1 MKCGLRMT
9 LVLPGSNGCHGW
21 GTRLSFPTGLLLS
34 RYCLGFA
41 MESVPF
47 PCPCVPPR
55 EKSPH
60 LAPQSL
66 EHPLRCSSTP
76 AARTLP
82 PAPPAAGAGW
92 KEQQTPKMWHCA
104 KCFQTLQDVT
114 VSQFQFIRRRR
125 EDAVTSKLS
134 FSL

>member
-21 GTRLSFPTGLLLS
+21 GTRDVFPHRAASLPILPRVCDGVSPLPLPLCTTEGEELSPRSSKPGASPPLLFHPG
-34 RYCLGFA
+34 RQN
-41 MESVPF
+41 P
-47 PCPCVPPR
+47 
-55 EKSPH
+55 SP
-60 LAPQSL
+60 
-66 EHPLRCSSTP
+66 E
-76 AARTLP
+76 
-82 PAPPAAGAGW
+82 PPAAGAGW
-92 KEQQTPKMWHCA
+92 KEQQTPKMCHCA
-104 KCFQTLQDVT
+104 KCFQILQDVT

>member
-21 GTRLSFPTGLLLS
+21 GTRLSSPTGLLLS

-55 EKSPH
+55 EKSSA

-76 AARTLP
+76 AARTRP
-82 PAPPAAGAGW
+82 PRHRLQEPDGKSSKPQRCVIVLSAFKPCRMSLCHNFSSLGGAG
-92 KEQQTPKMWHCA
+92 K
-104 KCFQTLQDVT
+104 TL
-114 VSQFQFIRRRR
+114 
-125 EDAVTSKLS
+125 
-134 FSL
+134 